1 MVLCELDAVLDETNE
16 DGPCFLATEC
26 ENRYENLYSKRST
39 RSFSTRS
46 KTVEYQVA
54 HREGELIVKG
64 ANSTRTN
71 STGAGERT
79 IISAALVLIFA
90 LFNFV

>member
-1 MVLCELDAVLDETNE
+1 MVLCELDAVRDETSE

-26 ENRYENLYSKRST
+26 KNRYDNLYSKRST

-64 ANSTRTN
+64 ANSTRT
-71 STGAGERT
+71 TGAGKQT
-79 IISAALVLIFA
+79 IISAALVFIFA
-90 LFNFV
+90 LFHFA

>member
-1 MVLCELDAVLDETNE
+1 MVLCELDAVRDET
-16 DGPCFLATEC
+16 DAKAPCFLATEC
-26 ENRYENLYSKRST
+26 KNRYENLYSKRST

-64 ANSTRTN
+64 ANSTRAN
-71 STGAGERT
+71 STGAGEQA

-90 LFNFV
+90 LFHFA